1 MEGWGEGSKIK
12 KEKRKKGERGSGLHL
27 FNPATRLIQPSM
39 LNSPAPAPPPGI
51 NHTDFTSLIS
61 AAQHLRLTKSLA
73 IIILTALMLGISA
86 TSVTAPRHHFH
97 PSMAAMME
105 GFSLPAFLSG
115 EAASGRRL
123 LTCWRRP
130 REQLESHASE
140 AAKQPHSSIR
150 PSIHSSIHSFIH
162 QPGFMGGIL
171 I

>member
-1 MEGWGEGSKIK
+1 MNGRVGGGEQNKEREK
-12 KEKRKKGERGSGLHL
+12 KERREGIRPPPFQSSDPPHSAIHVE
-27 FNPATRLIQPSM
+27 Q
-39 LNSPAPAPPPGI
+39 PPPGI

-140 AAKQPHSSIR
+140 AAKPPHSSIH
-150 PSIHSSIHSFIH
+150 PSTHSSIHSFIH

-171 I
+171 S